1 MAEID
6 LRVFLSP
13 ESEIPPDV
21 LFRIQAEEEDSAGES
36 CSKTIGAHRLI
47 LGVVSPVFR
56 KMFFG
61 LMKETSE
68 AIDVKETTVEAFEA
82 MIAYI
87 YKPLN
92 GEEDTFNISQ
102 IKCPQRLFQL
112 LALAERYQILKL
124 VTLTSEALNSLAI
137 TRENMIFTAT
147 VANKYKTAFED
158 VATNLLVRCFKFLVV
173 SDGGDVC
180 ELILRTVDNFPGAN
194 LDILREMI
202 DVGYTFLKLPN
213 PGWGKLVFFDVEEHE
228 IKPDPESKHY
238 RLANLPNLGAQ
249 WKVIFDLKPVK
260 LVQAG
265 RIRLVINLCG
275 KEPGRHVRVGCM
287 FSKWWM
293 QAPALVEG
301 IDVVNLEIF
310 EIPKLFQWT
319 RVEVT
324 HERFD
329 GEFLLTLALDGKL
342 VAKFDAHPEL
352 QRMTDVFIAAVATDS
367 EDEGTIKRIV
377 VLGN

>member
-1 MAEID
+1 M
-6 LRVFLSP
+6 
-13 ESEIPPDV
+13 
-21 LFRIQAEEEDSAGES
+21 
-36 CSKTIGAHRLI
+36 I

-68 AIDVKETTVEAFEA
+68 VIDVKETTVEAFEA

-124 VTLTSEALNSLAI
+124 VTLTSEALNSLSI

-180 ELILRTVDNFPGAN
+180 QLILRTVDNFPGAN
-194 LDILREMI
+194 LDILRELI

-213 PGWGKLVFFDVEEHE
+213 PGTLSRPGYIIDSMKT
-228 IKPDPESKHY
+228 SY
-238 RLANLPNLGAQ
+238 RLG
-249 WKVIFDLKPVK
+249 
-260 LVQAG
+260 
-265 RIRLVINLCG
+265 
-275 KEPGRHVRVGCM
+275 
-287 FSKWWM
+287 
-293 QAPALVEG
+293 
-301 IDVVNLEIF
+301 
-310 EIPKLFQWT
+310 
-319 RVEVT
+319 
-324 HERFD
+324 
-329 GEFLLTLALDGKL
+329 
-342 VAKFDAHPEL
+342 
-352 QRMTDVFIAAVATDS
+352 
-367 EDEGTIKRIV
+367 
-377 VLGN
+377 